1 MRHTTDLVVGEGWQ
15 LFKIGG
21 IPLRLQPSWLFAVA
35 IFTTLFQGR
44 YAATAS
50 LPVSWGLGLLT
61 TLLLFTSVLLHELG
75 HALMA
80 LREGVRVLSITLFHL
95 GGIARIEKEC
105 STAMGSL
112 RIAAAGPL
120 VSLLLALAMLLSAAS
135 ISEDQAW
142 LTLLLSQVGLLNL
155 MLGLFNLLPGLPLD
169 GGLILKALVW
179 QFSGSQKRGVEVAS
193 ASGRALSILM
203 IVAGGVLMFQ
213 GGGLNGVLLM
223 LIGWFGLGANRSQTQ
238 MLQLQAV
245 LRELRV
251 EGASGRRFR
260 VLEADQPLRR
270 LSSLRLQDSEEKG
283 PADWVL
289 VCREGRWVGWI
300 DDRPLRDLPV
310 QQWDQQRLEDHLKP
324 LNQLP
329 SIATTASL
337 AEAVAALEST
347 AEGRLLVFSPA
358 GLPSGTLDRMD
369 VGDAVLKKLGVT
381 LPPQVLAEA
390 RKRNGYPLGLVMLP
404 QIVASMKA
412 QSDGEDASSFS
423 S

>member
-238 MLQLQAV
+238 MLQLQGV
-245 LRELRV
+245 LKELRV

-337 AEAVAALEST
+337 AEGVAALETT

>member
-1 MRHTTDLVVGEGWQ
+1 
-15 LFKIGG
+15 
-21 IPLRLQPSWLFAVA
+21 
-35 IFTTLFQGR
+35 
-44 YAATAS
+44 
-50 LPVSWGLGLLT
+50 
-61 TLLLFTSVLLHELG
+61 
-75 HALMA
+75 
-80 LREGVRVLSITLFHL
+80 
-95 GGIARIEKEC
+95 
-105 STAMGSL
+105 
-112 RIAAAGPL
+112 
-120 VSLLLALAMLLSAAS
+120 
-135 ISEDQAW
+135 
-142 LTLLLSQVGLLNL
+142 
-155 MLGLFNLLPGLPLD
+155 
-169 GGLILKALVW
+169 
-179 QFSGSQKRGVEVAS
+179 
-193 ASGRALSILM
+193 
-203 IVAGGVLMFQ
+203 
-213 GGGLNGVLLM
+213 
-223 LIGWFGLGANRSQTQ
+223 
-238 MLQLQAV
+238 
-245 LRELRV
+245 
-251 EGASGRRFR
+251 
-260 VLEADQPLRR
+260 
-270 LSSLRLQDSEEKG
+270 LSSRRLQDSEEKG

-337 AEAVAALEST
+337 TEAVAALETT

>member
-245 LRELRV
+245 LKELRV

-324 LNQLP
+324 LSQLP

-337 AEAVAALEST
+337 AEGVAALETT

>member
-179 QFSGSQKRGVEVAS
+179 QISGSQKRGVEVAS

-245 LRELRV
+245 LKELRV

-337 AEAVAALEST
+337 AEAVAALETT